1 MYVCNENEKNDDK
14 SESVIYIYMGN
25 TIIIKGD
32 RIRSGQ
38 STIACE
44 GMNKS

>member
-1 MYVCNENEKNDDK
+1 M
-14 SESVIYIYMGN
+14 SVMEMKKMTINLRVLYIYMGN
-25 TIIIKGD
+25 TIIIRGD